1 MAEPTAK
8 LILGAG
14 AVLAAP
20 LFAGAALAG
29 AVGSAAP
36 RPAVPAAPSSVP
48 AGGIS
53 IIPQIVQHPAR
64 VGRSASVTVSNTT
77 RHSVRV
83 TVRPRP
89 WLQAADG
96 TVVPNPHRRL
106 SRLIRTRPSTFTL
119 AAGARRAVRLT
130 LRRHPPGGSLY
141 GALDVSGVPRGV
153 RLPNGIAPRYRL
165 IGSLRLDPAEPR
177 LRVRAG
183 ALKVTGRR
191 GHHAIAMPLRNLG
204 NTVQPITGRV
214 VMTGPRGKRRPNT
227 LHAVR
232 VVPRRSI
239 RLTLGTYRGLL
250 RGRPAGRHRLEITLR
265 QGGRTVLHTTRTVR
279 LS

>member
-36 RPAVPAAPSSVP
+36 RPSVPAAPSP
-48 AGGIS
+48 APTGGIS
-53 IIPQIVQHPAR
+53 ITPQFVQRGAR
-64 VGRSASVTVSNTT
+64 VGRAASVTVSNTT
-77 RHSVRV
+77 RHTVRV

-106 SRLIRTRPSTFTL
+106 GRLIRTRPSTFTL
-119 AAGARRAVRLT
+119 KAGERRAIRLT

-153 RLPNGIAPRYRL
+153 RLANGIAPRYRL
-165 IGSLRLDPAEPR
+165 IGSLRLDPAKPR
-177 LRVRAG
+177 MRVRAG
-183 ALKVTGRR
+183 AVKVTGRR
-191 GHHAIAMPLRNLG
+191 GRHAIVMPLRNLG
-204 NTVQPITGRV
+204 NTVQPISGRV
-214 VMTGPRGKRRPNT
+214 VMTGPRGKRPNR
-227 LHAVR
+227 LRSVR

-250 RGRPAGRHRLEITLR
+250 RGQPAGRYRLEITLR
-265 QGGRTVLHTTRTVR
+265 QGGRTVLHRTRTVR
-279 LS
+279 LT